1 MKANYRVGSLPAVNR
16 RRYPF
21 PFNWRHSTSA
31 PIGKL
36 IPLPP
41 KEVLPGDTWSFQNI
55 SDMVQLTSTFVRPIM
70 DDVYVDTFAFFVPL
84 RILYDDLEYVFGD
97 PNPSAYTK
105 PSLSSIPTI
114 SPADSDNFSV
124 QVGSVGDHLGLP
136 TYGLL
141 HAGDYS
147 VLPYRAFAKI
157 WDEYARNQNVDQE
170 MVVQSGSFSA
180 SENPNGLAWSPTN
193 YVGKLPPVARFHDYF
208 STMLLAPQ
216 KGPAVRIPGFA
227 ANFPVIV
234 DSVVHEKRGPGPSYL
249 KLSGTLPEAATG
261 GEAINLGFVKTGDG
275 STFVDETVQALKG
288 SASFVDGGFV
298 YPTNLWADAPSAADA
313 TINSL
318 RTAFQ
323 IQKYYERDAIYGS
336 RYREY
341 IYAAYGVETDDASL
355 QIPQLLAHGHHR
367 LDITAVASTSDAV
380 SGDTQTYP
388 VGQFA
393 GSSKTLNSGTMR
405 FTKSFTEHGYIIFC
419 FCIRYKH
426 LYSQGIDKLWMRTDR
441 NDFYD
446 PLFANLSMQAVS
458 LDEIYGDWTESSS
471 DNHAVVGYQEAWA
484 EYRTFLSSV
493 SGEMRPNPNGNGIG
507 QYWSLADFFTA
518 KPSLLDIVH
527 ETDEPWKRVLSV
539 SPETQDPFIV
549 DFGFKGVLAQVVPYY
564 STPGYVDHH

>member
-1 MKANYRVGSLPAVNR
+1 MRANYRIGSLPAVNR

-21 PFNWRHSTSA
+21 PFNYRHATSA

-36 IPLPP
+36 IPLPY

-55 SDMVQLTSTFVRPIM
+55 SDMVQLTSTFIRPIM
-70 DDVYVDTFAFFVPL
+70 DDVFIDTFAFFVPL
-84 RILYDDLEYVFGD
+84 RILYDDLESVFGD
-97 PNPSAYTK
+97 PNPSAYSK

-114 SPADSDNFSV
+114 MGNDVGKIFVA
-124 QVGSVGDHLGLP
+124 VGSVGDHLGLP
-136 TYGLL
+136 TFNNIDG
-141 HAGDYS
+141 GRYS
-147 VLPYRAFAKI
+147 VLPFRAFAKI

-170 MVVQSGSFSA
+170 MVVQTGGFQLT
-180 SENPNGLAWSPTN
+180 EEPNTDPWSPTN
-193 YVGKLPPVARFHDYF
+193 YSGMLPPVSRFHDYF

-227 ANFPVIV
+227 ANLPVITGTT
-234 DSVVHEKRGPGPSYL
+234 HFNAKGPVPLHGDFSFAGALP
-249 KLSGTLPEAATG
+249 SGTTVSLGSVLDTTG
-261 GEAINLGFVKTGDG
+261 ISVFDQTVVPVTASGDKFGSGFN
-275 STFVDETVQALKG
+275 
-288 SASFVDGGFV
+288 
-298 YPTNLWADAPSAADA
+298 PTNLWTQTGDVSEA
-313 TINSL
+313 TISSL

-323 IQKYYERDAIYGS
+323 IQKYYERDALYGS

-367 LDITAVASTSDAV
+367 LDITSVASTSDAV

-405 FTKSFTEHGYIIFC
+405 FTKSFTEHGYLFFC

-426 LYSQGIDKLWMRTDR
+426 LYSQGIDKAWMRTDR

-458 LDEIYGDWTESSS
+458 LDEIYGEDENFS
-471 DNHAVVGYQEAWA
+471 DSVIGYQEAWA

-493 SGEMRPNPNGNGIG
+493 SGEMRPNPVGNGIG
-507 QYWSLADFFTA
+507 QYWSLADFFTS

-539 SPETQDPFIV
+539 DPAKQDPFIV
-549 DFGFKGVLAQVVPYY
+549 DFGFKGILAQVVPYY

>member
-1 MKANYRVGSLPAVNR
+1 MKANYRMGSLPAVNR

-21 PFNWRHSTSA
+21 PFNYRHSTSA

-36 IPLPP
+36 VPLPP

-55 SDMVQLTSTFVRPIM
+55 SDMVQLTSTFIRPIM
-70 DDVYVDTFAFFVPL
+70 DDVFIDTFAFFVPL
-84 RILYDDLEYVFGD
+84 RILYDDLESVFGD

-105 PSLSSIPTI
+105 PSLSTIPTI
-114 SPADSDNFSV
+114 SPSDSDNFIIT
-124 QVGSVGDHLGLP
+124 VGSVGDHLGFP
-136 TYGLL
+136 TFDPL
-141 HAGDYS
+141 HAGEYS

-170 MVVQSGSFSA
+170 MVVQTGVFADVES
-180 SENPNGLAWSPTN
+180 PNNGDWSPTN
-193 YVGKLPPVARFHDYF
+193 YSGKLPPVARFHDYF

-234 DSVVHEKRGPGPSYL
+234 GSQSHGKIGAGATGLRVSGDLPE
-249 KLSGTLPEAATG
+249 SGTV
-261 GEAINLGFVKTGDG
+261 GEIYNLGFVKSDEGSRFIDERAEAFVTATGG
-275 STFVDETVQALKG
+275 I
-288 SASFVDGGFV
+288 DGGYV
-298 YPTNLWADAPSAADA
+298 YPTNLYADAGDVSEA

-323 IQKYYERDAIYGS
+323 IQKYYERDALYGS

-341 IYAAYGVETDDASL
+341 IYAAYGVQTDDASL

-405 FTKSFTEHGYIIFC
+405 FTKSFTEHGYLFFC

-426 LYSQGIDKLWMRTDR
+426 LYSQGIDKLWTRIDR

-446 PLFANLSMQAVS
+446 PLFANLSMQAVR
-458 LDEIYGDWTESSS
+458 LDEIYGEWSEGVPDPSE
-471 DNHAVVGYQEAWA
+471 VIGYQEAWA
-484 EYRTFLSSV
+484 EYRTFLSTV
-493 SGEMRPNPNGNGIG
+493 SGEMRPNPSGNGIG

-539 SPETQDPFIV
+539 DPTQQDPFIV
-549 DFGFKGVLAQVVPYY
+549 DFGFKGILAQVVPYY

>member
-1 MKANYRVGSLPAVNR
+1 MRANYRVGSLPAVNR

-21 PFNWRHSTSA
+21 PFNYRHSTSA
-31 PIGKL
+31 PIGKFV
-36 IPLPP
+36 PLPY

-55 SDMVQLTSTFVRPIM
+55 SDMVQLTSTFIRPIM
-70 DDVYVDTFAFFVPL
+70 DDVFIDTFAFFVPL
-84 RILYDDLEYVFGD
+84 RILYDDLESVFGD
-97 PNPSAYTK
+97 PNPSAYSK

-114 SPADSDNFSV
+114 LSGSEEKIAV
-124 QVGSVGDHLGLP
+124 AVGSVGDHLGLP
-136 TYGLL
+136 TFKNIDG
-141 HAGDYS
+141 GRYS
-147 VLPYRAFAKI
+147 VLPFRAFAKI

-170 MVVQSGSFSA
+170 MVVQTGGFQIT
-180 SENPNGLAWSPTN
+180 EEPNIDPWSPTN
-193 YVGKLPPVARFHDYF
+193 YSGQLPPVARFHDYF

-227 ANFPVIV
+227 ANLPVITGATHF
-234 DSVVHEKRGPGPSYL
+234 DTKGPVPIHGDFSFTGSTP
-249 KLSGTLPEAATG
+249 SGTAVGLGSVMNGAGTSIFDQTVVPVSVSG
-261 GEAINLGFVKTGDG
+261 GELISLG
-275 STFVDETVQALKG
+275 S
-288 SASFVDGGFV
+288 GFN
-298 YPTNLWADAPSAADA
+298 PTNLWTSTGDVSEA
-313 TINSL
+313 TISSL

-323 IQKYYERDAIYGS
+323 IQKYYERDALYGS

-405 FTKSFTEHGYIIFC
+405 FTKSFTEHGYLFFC

-426 LYSQGIDKLWMRTDR
+426 LYSQGIDKAWMRTDR

-458 LDEIYGDWTESSS
+458 LDEIYGEDENYS
-471 DNHAVVGYQEAWA
+471 DSVIGYQEAWA

-539 SPETQDPFIV
+539 DPAKQDPFIV
-549 DFGFKGVLAQVVPYY
+549 DFGFQGVLAQVVPYY
-564 STPGYVDHH
+564 SMPGYVDHH

>member
-1 MKANYRVGSLPAVNR
+1 MKANYRIGSLPAVNR

-21 PFNWRHSTSA
+21 PFNYRVSTSA
-31 PIGKL
+31 PVGKL
-36 IPLPP
+36 VPLPP

-55 SDMVQLTSTFVRPIM
+55 SDMVQLTSTFIRPIM
-70 DDVYVDTFAFFVPL
+70 DDVFVDTFAFFVPL
-84 RILYDDLEYVFGD
+84 RILYDDLESVFGD
-97 PNPSAYTK
+97 PNPSAYSK

-114 SPADSDNFSV
+114 MSGAEEKIGIP
-124 QVGSVGDHLGLP
+124 VGSVGDHLGLP
-136 TYGLL
+136 TFKNIDG
-141 HAGDYS
+141 GRYS
-147 VLPYRAFAKI
+147 VLPFRAFAKI

-170 MVVQSGSFSA
+170 MVVQTNGFQIN
-180 SENPNGLAWSPTN
+180 EEPNVDPWSPTN
-193 YVGKLPPVARFHDYF
+193 YSGQLPPVARFHDYF

-227 ANFPVIV
+227 ADFPVITGATHFDIKGSSPMV
-234 DSVVHEKRGPGPSYL
+234 GDFSFNGTTP
-249 KLSGTLPEAATG
+249 SGTTVGLGSVMNSASNPSNNTFGQTIVPVSVPG
-261 GEAINLGFVKTGDG
+261 GELSSLG
-275 STFVDETVQALKG
+275 S
-288 SASFVDGGFV
+288 GFN
-298 YPTNLWADAPSAADA
+298 PTNLWADADSAAGA

-323 IQKYYERDAIYGS
+323 IQKYYERDALYGS

-405 FTKSFTEHGYIIFC
+405 FTKSFTEHGYLFFC

-426 LYSQGIDKLWMRTDR
+426 LYSQGIDKLWTRHDR

-458 LDEIYGDWTESSS
+458 LDEIYGEDENLS
-471 DNHAVVGYQEAWA
+471 DSTIGYQEAWA
-484 EYRTFLSSV
+484 EYRTFLSTV

-539 SPETQDPFIV
+539 DPSKQDPFIV
-549 DFGFKGVLAQVVPYY
+549 DFGFKGILAQVVPYY

>member
-1 MKANYRVGSLPAVNR
+1 MKANYSLGSLPAVNR

-84 RILYDDLEYVFGD
+84 RILYDDLESVFGD

-105 PSLSSIPTI
+105 PTLSEIPVIFSGAEETI
-114 SPADSDNFSV
+114 GVP
-124 QVGSVGDHLGLP
+124 VGSVGDHLGLP
-136 TYGLL
+136 TFQNLSG
-141 HAGDYS
+141 GRYS
-147 VLPYRAFAKI
+147 VLPFRAFAKI

-170 MVVQSGSFSA
+170 MVVQTGGFL
-180 SENPNGLAWSPTN
+180 EKEEPNMDPWSPTN
-193 YVGKLPPVARFHDYF
+193 YSGQLPPVARFHDYF

-227 ANFPVIV
+227 ANFPVITQ
-234 DSVVHEKRGPGPSYL
+234 SEVHDKTGNMGLRL
-249 KLSGTLPEAATG
+249 KGYSPTG
-261 GEAINLGFVKTGDG
+261 IDANHTQLLGFTSPTD
-275 STFVDETVQALKG
+275 STSALNRTVHFADAS
-288 SASFVDGGFV
+288 SASIGLDSESSVFPV
-298 YPTNLWADAPSAADA
+298 NLWADSSEVAGA

-405 FTKSFTEHGYIIFC
+405 FTKSFTEHGYLFFC

-458 LDEIYGDWTESSS
+458 TDEIYGDNADVS
-471 DNHAVVGYQEAWA
+471 DSVLGYQEAWA

-507 QYWSLADFFTA
+507 QYWSLADFFMA

-539 SPETQDPFIV
+539 SPEKQDPFIV